1 MAANNLELFLDRSN
15 SVHFIGIGGAGMS
28 GIAKV
33 LLEMGH
39 SVSGSDIK
47 SSRYT
52 RSLESLGAKVTIG
65 HQEKNINNNDVVV
78 ISSAISEGNVELKRA
93 KKLGIRVMARAEMLA
108 QIARQK
114 TTVAVAGTHGK
125 TTTTSMISFIL
136 EKSGY
141 DPTYL
146 IGGEL
151 NDIGSNARFGSGKYC
166 VIEADESDGSLLR
179 ISPQMMVVTNIDADH
194 LDFYG
199 SMEAVEKIFAD
210 WLEKLPK
217 DGKAFV
223 MGDNT
228 NIKKLIKPGHGSF
241 VTYGLEP
248 ENDYFAKDISFQD
261 FGSRFQLYSSKTGL
275 IGELTLNVP
284 GTHNILNSL
293 AATAFCLDI
302 GVDLSSIAKALARF
316 TGVKRRFQLIDKLNE
331 IAVVDDYAH
340 HPTEIKA
347 TLKAA
352 RQGGPGRV
360 ICVFQPHRYSR
371 TKFLFREFGP
381 AFADADVTVMTDI
394 YGAGE
399 EPIPGVT
406 SKLLVDSILESNP
419 KKTVAYLPH
428 KMDVGNFLLSHI
440 RVGDLVLTMGAGD
453 IWTVG
458 IELIDHL
465 SENSLNK
472 I

>member
-1 MAANNLELFLDRSN
+1 M

-47 SSRYT
+47 AGRYT
-52 RSLESLGAKVTIG
+52 RNLESLGAKVTIG

-78 ISSAISEGNVELKRA
+78 ISSAISERNVELRQA
-93 KKLGIRVMARAEMLA
+93 KKLGIRIMARAEMLA

-114 TTVAVAGTHGK
+114 NTVAVAGTHGK

-136 EKSGY
+136 EMNGN

-151 NDIGSNARFGSGKYC
+151 NDIGSNARFGSGEYC
-166 VIEADESDGSLLR
+166 VIEADESDGSLMH
-179 ISPQMMVVTNIDADH
+179 ITPQMIVITNIDADH

-199 SMEAVEKIFAD
+199 SLAAVEKIFAD
-210 WLEKLPK
+210 WVEKLPK
-217 DGKAFV
+217 DGRAFV
-223 MGDNT
+223 MGDNAG
-228 NIKKLIKPGHGSF
+228 IKRLIGNNRGTF
-241 VTYGLEP
+241 ITYGLKP
-248 ENDYFAKDISFQD
+248 SNDYFVKNVFFQD
-261 FGSRFQLYSSKTGL
+261 FGSRYQVYSAQSGL
-275 IGELTLNVP
+275 IGEITLNVP

-293 AATAFCLDI
+293 AATAFCLEI
-302 GVDLSSIAKALARF
+302 GIDFKAIAQALSKF

-352 RQGGPGRV
+352 RQGRQGRV
-360 ICVFQPHRYSR
+360 ICIFQPHRYSR
-371 TKFLFREFGP
+371 TKFLYREFGR
-381 AFADADVTVMTDI
+381 AFGDADVTVMTDI
-394 YGAGE
+394 YSAGE

-406 SKLLVDSILESNP
+406 SKLLVDSILEHNP
-419 KKTVAYLPH
+419 KKTVVYLPH
-428 KMDVGNFLLSHI
+428 KMDVGNFLLANIHS
-440 RVGDLVLTMGAGD
+440 GDLVLTMGAGD

-458 IELIDHL
+458 TELVDHL
-465 SENSLNK
+465 AENGLNK